1 LRSAANSAW
10 FAHISEGRQIS
21 LNDITGPKALVLYE
35 RVGKIAYVRLNRPDK
50 LNAFTDDSVVALRQ
64 AWERFDDDDEA
75 WVAIV
80 SGNGRAFSTGA
91 DVYQRQLKPR
101 EELERLGGPDGGVRA
116 GRLSDARNSKPVIAA
131 VHGYAFGM
139 ALGLMLEC
147 DLAVVTE
154 DAILQITEVPRGLWG
169 HYHWIS
175 LQFRGSMVFADEV
188 VLTGRRFTGREAADH
203 GVVTRAVSPGGHIA
217 AAEELANQMLENPP
231 LAVRAA
237 TRARR
242 WHIEEAQ
249 RFQLMLREGMP
260 LHLTED
266 FRESASAFVE
276 NREHRPYLGR

>member
-1 LRSAANSAW
+1 LTA
-10 FAHISEGRQIS
+10 ISDTDE
-21 LNDITGPKALVLYE
+21 LVLYE
-35 RVGKIAYVRLNRPDK
+35 RVGKIAHIRLNRPHK
-50 LNAFTDDSVVALRQ
+50 LNAFTDASVVALRQ
-64 AWERFDDDDEA
+64 AWERLDDDDAA

-80 SGNGRAFSTGA
+80 SGAGRAFSTGA

-116 GRLSDARNSKPVIAA
+116 GRLSESRNSKPVIAA

-147 DLAVVTE
+147 DLAVVTD

-169 HYHWIS
+169 HYHWLA
-175 LQFRGSMVFADEV
+175 LQFRGSMAFADEV
-188 VLTGRRFTGREAADH
+188 VLTGRRFTGREAAEN
-203 GVVTRAVSPGGHIA
+203 GVATRAVRAGEHIL
-217 AAEELANQMLENPP
+217 AAEDLANQILKNPP

-242 WHIEEAQ
+242 WYIEEAQ
-249 RFQLMLREGMP
+249 RYQVMLRQGMP

>member
-1 LRSAANSAW
+1 MTKGWQAT
-10 FAHISEGRQIS
+10 
-21 LNDITGPKALVLYE
+21 LNDKQETEGLVLYE
-35 RVGKIAYVRLNRPDK
+35 RVGKIAHIRLNRPEK
-50 LNAFTDDSVVALRQ
+50 LNAFTDDSVVALRE
-64 AWERFDDDDEA
+64 AWERFDDDDDA

-101 EELERLGGPDGGVRA
+101 EELERLGGPDGAVRA
-116 GRLSDARNSKPVIAA
+116 GKLSDARNSKPVIAA
-131 VHGYAFGM
+131 VHGFALGM

-169 HYHWIS
+169 HYAWLS
-175 LQFRGSMVFADEV
+175 LQFRGSMVFADDV

-203 GVVTRAVSPGGHIA
+203 GVVTRAVSPGGHMA
-217 AAEELANQMLENPP
+217 AAEDLATQILKNPP

-237 TRARR
+237 VRARR
-242 WHIEEAQ
+242 WYIEEAQ
-249 RFQLMLREGMP
+249 RFQLMLRSSMP

-266 FRESASAFVE
+266 FRESALAFTE